1 MGAQDASPAALIQ
14 LASQAKRS
22 LSREISLMNNLHKR
36 TELLANIAILIVA
49 ILLSVVLVKRFFLD
63 SNKPNNQARA
73 NQLAPGDRV
82 PVEGI
87 DWAKSGRTLLLVLQ
101 KGCRYCT
108 ESAPFYQRLIKETA
122 ERNDVKMIALFPQSV
137 TEGKQYLDQIGV
149 NLSDIRQV
157 PPAQVKVSGTP
168 TLILVDQSGIAVD
181 VWRGKLPPDA
191 EAQVLSKL
199 KG

>member
-22 LSREISLMNNLHKR
+22 LSREINLMNKLHKR

-63 SNKPNNQARA
+63 SNKPDNQARA

-122 ERNDVKMIALFPQSV
+122 DRNDVKMIALFPQSV

>member
-1 MGAQDASPAALIQ
+1 
-14 LASQAKRS
+14 
-22 LSREISLMNNLHKR
+22 MNNLHKR

-63 SNKPNNQARA
+63 NNKPDNQAAA

-122 ERNDVKMIALFPQSV
+122 DRNDVKMIALFPQSV
-137 TEGKQYLDQIGV
+137 TEGKQYLDEIGV
-149 NLSDIRQV
+149 KLSDIRQV
-157 PPAQVKVSGTP
+157 PPAQVKVIGTP

>member
-1 MGAQDASPAALIQ
+1 
-14 LASQAKRS
+14 
-22 LSREISLMNNLHKR
+22 MNNLHKR

>member
-1 MGAQDASPAALIQ
+1 
-14 LASQAKRS
+14 
-22 LSREISLMNNLHKR
+22 MNNLHKR

-49 ILLSVVLVKRFFLD
+49 VLLSIVLVKRFILD
-63 SNKPNNQARA
+63 SNKPDNQAAA

-87 DWAKSGRTLLLVLQ
+87 EWAKSGRTVLLVLQ

-122 ERNDVKMIALFPQSV
+122 DRNDVKLIALFPQSV

-149 NLSDIRQV
+149 NFSDIRQA
-157 PPAQVKVSGTP
+157 PPSQVKVSGTP
-168 TLILVDQSGIAVD
+168 TLILVNESGVAVD
-181 VWRGKLPPDA
+181 VWRGKLPPDT

>member
-1 MGAQDASPAALIQ
+1 
-14 LASQAKRS
+14 
-22 LSREISLMNNLHKR
+22 MNNLHKR

-63 SNKPNNQARA
+63 NNKPDNQAAA

-122 ERNDVKMIALFPQSV
+122 DRNDVKMIALFPQSV

-181 VWRGKLPPDA
+181 VWRGKLPPGA

>member
-22 LSREISLMNNLHKR
+22 LSRGISLMNNLHKR

-63 SNKPNNQARA
+63 SNKPDNQARA

-122 ERNDVKMIALFPQSV
+122 DRNDVKMIALFPQSV

-168 TLILVDQSGIAVD
+168 TLILVDQSGVAVD